1 MGACRTLRAA
11 ALMAA
16 LVLAGCG
23 SSSNDMPSSATDAP
37 AITDTTS
44 SPSNSDTTSTGST
57 SGYSGIGA
65 PAAAFNAQHPHGQSP
80 PPLGVAYY
88 TVDAKNAAGRVT
100 AFEVENNSRP
110 PDSDRERLGL
120 LSGVSLPDDA
130 TETDLN
136 GDTCLVWR
144 SAKLKK
150 LIGLE
155 YAAAT
160 TTTGAKTAQMT
171 AKSTPRC

>member
-1 MGACRTLRAA
+1 MVASRALRVATLLA
-11 ALMAA
+11 ALA
-16 LVLAGCG
+16 VAGCG
-23 SSSNDMPSSATDAP
+23 SSDDTPSAGTDAP
-37 AITDTTS
+37 AI
-44 SPSNSDTTSTGST
+44 SDTTSAGAT
-57 SGYSGIGA
+57 SGYSGLGV
-65 PAAAFNAQHPHGQSP
+65 PAAAFNAQHPHGQSS

-88 TVDAKNAAGRVT
+88 TIDAKDAAGRVT
-100 AFEVENNSRP
+100 AFEVETNSRP

-144 SAKLKK
+144 SVKLKK

-155 YAAAT
+155 YASAT
-160 TTTGAKTAQMT
+160 TTTGTRTAQMT
-171 AKSTPRC
+171 ARSTPRC